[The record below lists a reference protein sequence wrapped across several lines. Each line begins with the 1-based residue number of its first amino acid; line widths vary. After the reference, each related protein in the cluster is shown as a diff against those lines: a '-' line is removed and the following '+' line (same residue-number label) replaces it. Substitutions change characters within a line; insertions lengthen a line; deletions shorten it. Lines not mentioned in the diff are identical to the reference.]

1 MECAQETTT
10 RETVQSRG
18 GMDLLTSLPCQ
29 SARCVVGLTRRQ
41 KLGAQLAGPLLTNTG
56 LKLPRLVLS
65 TWYAVRIYV
74 ACTAPPPL
82 QDHPVITAIFPR
94 APHPRAAAASITD

>member
-29 SARCVVGLTRRQ
+29 SARCVVGLTRCQ
-41 KLGAQLAGPLLTNTG
+41 ILGAQLAGPLFFFFFFFFSILESIG
-56 LKLPRLVLS
+56 
-65 TWYAVRIYV
+65 
-74 ACTAPPPL
+74 
-82 QDHPVITAIFPR
+82 
-94 APHPRAAAASITD
+94 ASSMLDFTC